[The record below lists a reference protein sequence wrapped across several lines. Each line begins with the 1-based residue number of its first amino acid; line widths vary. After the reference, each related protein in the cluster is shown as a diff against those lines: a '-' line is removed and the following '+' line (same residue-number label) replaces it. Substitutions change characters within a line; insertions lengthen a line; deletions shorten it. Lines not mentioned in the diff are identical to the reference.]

1 MLRNPSKKN
10 LVRVVGLAVAL
21 MVVLAGCISNGQTQV
36 QSEMNADRKA
46 NRLTALPTHDQLNAK
61 AQAWAEK
68 LARDGKLSHSNLS
81 SGVPSC
87 WRSLGENV
95 GYGSSAASVEDA
107 YMNSSG
113 HRANIL
119 STKWKWVGVGH
130 ATAGNRVYTVQIFM
144 QGC

>member
-1 MLRNPSKKN
+1 MLRNLPRPAIK
-10 LVRVVGLAVAL
+10 VAALAVAIVL
-21 MVVLAGCISNGQTQV
+21 VVSGCISSGQTQV
-36 QSEMNADRKA
+36 QNELNTDRKA
-46 NRLTALPTHDQLNAK
+46 HGLASLPTHSQLNAK

-68 LARDGKLSHSNLS
+68 LARDGKLSHSDLS

-95 GYGSSAASVEDA
+95 GYGASAAAVEDA

-119 STKWKWVGVGH
+119 QSKWKYVGVGW
-130 ATAGNRVYTVQIFM
+130 AQAGNRVYTVQVFM